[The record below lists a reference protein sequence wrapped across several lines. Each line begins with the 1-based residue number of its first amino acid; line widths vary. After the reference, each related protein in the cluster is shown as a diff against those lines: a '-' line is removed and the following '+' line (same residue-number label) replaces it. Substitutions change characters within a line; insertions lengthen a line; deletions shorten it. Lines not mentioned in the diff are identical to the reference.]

1 MSEDFSKH
9 ELPLR
14 PVRVDPAQNS
24 ATDDVVVGSDQVVP
38 VDDGDELSVR
48 QLLEEPGVLQLQE
61 VVQDDLPCPRF
72 QTLAACG
79 PGHL

>member
-1 MSEDFSKH
+1 M
-9 ELPLR
+9 
-14 PVRVDPAQNS
+14 
-24 ATDDVVVGSDQVVP
+24 
-38 VDDGDELSVR
+38 DDGDELSVR

-79 PGHL
+79 PGHLQRGVHGSWFQLVHTSILCVHAF